1 MEAAVSGCCSLCPGG
16 GPKAFWKEVSLPKEG
31 ESAAW
36 AFTAGTPN
44 TPYSVTENKNKNKIK

>member
-44 TPYSVTENKNKNKIK
+44 TPYSVTENKNKK